1 MERSQE
7 RAALSAEIRISRR
20 ALLALGDETR
30 QHIIMAMIK
39 EIDNNVGMRVN
50 DIAAHASLSRASV
63 SRHLR
68 VLQVVGI
75 VSVRQEGKKN
85 YYYYF
90 NEDTKTL
97 SDLIRM
103 LTQAKE
109 LLIRSTVEQ

>member
-68 VLQVVGI
+68 VLQAVGI

-85 YYYYF
+85 YYYF